1 MGKNGE
7 KWGWTPPTY
16 FVICYLFVVDNRN
29 RIRSNCEIS
38 ISVYWTAEISG
49 DWALHLQLMSL
60 GMS

>member
-1 MGKNGE
+1 MSQVS
-7 KWGWTPPTY
+7 Y

-49 DWALHLQLMSL
+49 DSALHLQLMSL